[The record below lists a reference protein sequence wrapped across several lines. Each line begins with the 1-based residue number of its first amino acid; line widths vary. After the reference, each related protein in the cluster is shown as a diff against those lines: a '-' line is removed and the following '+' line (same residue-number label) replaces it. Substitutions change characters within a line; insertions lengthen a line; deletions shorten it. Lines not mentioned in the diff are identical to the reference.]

1 MSHDQNPN
9 APTLRGSSSYMQMA
23 NVKRH
28 QRSWTE
34 PTRAF
39 EYGLGST
46 GRKGQHR
53 ALQVRWL
60 FHIWQSVTIC
70 AECKKSVRLRGA
82 RPWLRAQ
89 LVPTRLCPWA
99 RYLVSI
105 ASLSWALLGS
115 CYRNLVHWALSI
127 GMSMPWKFICSC
139 GQRSYAKVK
148 GHLRSSL

>member
-9 APTLRGSSSYMQMA
+9 APTLRGSSAYMQMA

-53 ALQVRWL
+53 ALQVL
-60 FHIWQSVTIC
+60 FRIGQSVVKWTRQ
-70 AECKKSVRLRGA
+70 CKFGQISV
-82 RPWLRAQ
+82 Q
-89 LVPTRLCPWA
+89 
-99 RYLVSI
+99 I
-105 ASLSWALLGS
+105 
-115 CYRNLVHWALSI
+115 
-127 GMSMPWKFICSC
+127 M
-139 GQRSYAKVK
+139 
-148 GHLRSSL
+148 GHVFEGL